1 MMGYKVFNSDWTCH
15 GKQYSCPGVFE
26 QEGKLELCKNGIHFC
41 KELLKCFDYYNF
53 EGCGIHVAEV
63 EAIGEIIEDERK
75 CCTNKLKIIR
85 ELTWEEILKRVNIG
99 DNCKGR
105 GNTGSCNDGDYNA
118 GIGNVGDLNSGDHN
132 IGSMNSGED
141 NCGNKNSGVRNIG
154 SMNSGKDNYG
164 NRNSGNANDGSFNTG
179 DYNWG
184 RGNSGNWNIGDYNTG
199 NWNMTNYS
207 TGYFNTTPDEIRIF
221 NKPTKMTR
229 EEWISSDAYAVFSQ
243 MPVVIENRQI
253 WWKIISQAQKN
264 AILSIPNFDAKIFKE
279 ITGIDVREDD

>member
-1 MMGYKVFNSDWTCH
+1 MKGYKVFKSDWTCR

-85 ELTWEEILKRVNIG
+85 ELTWEEIFKRVNIG

-105 GNTGSCNDGDYNA
+105 GNTRSCNCGDYNA
-118 GIGNVGDLNSGDHN
+118 GIGNVGDFNSGIRNVGDF
-132 IGSMNSGED
+132 NS
-141 NCGNKNSGVRNIG
+141 GNKNVG
-154 SMNSGKDNYG
+154 S
-164 NRNSGNANDGSFNTG
+164 
-179 DYNWG
+179 
-184 RGNSGNWNIGDYNTG
+184 GNSGYWNIGNGNTG
-199 NWNMTNYS
+199 SWNKTDYS
-207 TGYFNTTPDEIRIF
+207 TGYFNTTPDEIRMF
-221 NKPTKMTR
+221 NKPVEITR
-229 EEWISSDAYAVFSQ
+229 EEWKSSDAYAALFW
-243 MPVVIENRQI
+243 MPVIVEERQS
-253 WWKIISQAQKN
+253 WWETLLPTRKN

-279 ITGIDVREDD
+279 ITGIDVREAD